1 MAAITVDDG
10 FCKGCGLCV
19 DACPA
24 HIIELDRSRITAK
37 GYAGTIETE
46 AEGTVTV
53 YYSVSYDTEV
63 GGTLAMDRA
72 EGGKNY
78 TLRSD
83 WDSMG
88 FRAPDKKTFDKWII
102 DGVAYEAGTTYV
114 VEHDVSVTP
123 LWKDV
128 KSDDDDGPKP
138 PVPTPDD
145 PVKPPVPAPDDK
157 WHNHKGN
164 GTNNGANGTGGAA
177 QSPKTFDAGIAAYA
191 AAAALSLS
199 GAAGLRRRKKSG
211 K

>member
-1 MAAITVDDG
+1 MMKYLDG
-10 FCKGCGLCV
+10 EEL
-19 DACPA
+19 PA
-24 HIIELDRSRITAK
+24 TRMIFALDTEQYAEYMDQSFARMDELYPAGYAEAYDQMFRALYELTGEDIGKTISVRITAK

-88 FRAPDKKTFDKWII
+88 FRAPDKKTFDKWLI

-164 GTNNGANGTGGAA
+164 GTNNGADGAA
-177 QSPKTFDAGIAAYA
+177 
-191 AAAALSLS
+191 
-199 GAAGLRRRKKSG
+199 
-211 K
+211 

>member
-1 MAAITVDDG
+1 
-10 FCKGCGLCV
+10 
-19 DACPA
+19 
-24 HIIELDRSRITAK
+24 
-37 GYAGTIETE
+37 
-46 AEGTVTV
+46 
-53 YYSVSYDTEV
+53 
-63 GGTLAMDRA
+63 
-72 EGGKNY
+72 
-78 TLRSD
+78 
-83 WDSMG
+83 MG

-164 GTNNGANGTGGAA
+164 GTNNGANGTNNGADGA
-177 QSPKTFDAGIAAYA
+177 PSRPRPSMPVSPPMRPR
-191 AAAALSLS
+191 LC
-199 GAAGLRRRKKSG
+199 
-211 K
+211 